1 MKAVINLFLEEVK
14 EIVQIL
20 KIKYKPEKIILF
32 GSLANGKT
40 DEDSD
45 IDLII
50 IKQTKKNPWERAA
63 EVDQFIK
70 HNVPV
75 DFLVYTPEEV
85 KERVQINDFF
95 IKEVLEKGQVIYE
108 G

>member
-1 MKAVINLFLEEVK
+1 MKAVKSFLEEVK
-14 EIVQIL
+14 EIVQAL
-20 KIKYKPEKIILF
+20 KVNYKPEKIILF

-40 DEDSD
+40 NESSD
-45 IDLII
+45 IDLMI

-63 EVDQFIK
+63 EVDRFIK
-70 HNVPV
+70 HNLPV

-85 KERVQINDFF
+85 KERIQINDFF
-95 IKEVLEKGQVIYE
+95 IKEIMERGQVIYE